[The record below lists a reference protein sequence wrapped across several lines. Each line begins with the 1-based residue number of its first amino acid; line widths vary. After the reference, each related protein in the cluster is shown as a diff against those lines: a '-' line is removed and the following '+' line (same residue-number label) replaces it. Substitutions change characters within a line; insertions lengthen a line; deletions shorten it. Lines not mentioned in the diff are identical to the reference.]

1 MAFASGELGVV
12 AFNHESANGISW
24 AAIQRTANGGRT
36 WQTVFVTDHLFIHQ
50 LAWTSKH
57 TTVAA
62 TTSGLLVS
70 RNLGISWT
78 LSPGPPVCSVQ
89 APSPDTAYAV
99 TSTGLHRISEPSMR
113 LTRIETPLPAS
124 DVHFVNETLGWLAG
138 PSGIAVTSNGG
149 RTWKVQLRF
158 KHAVYRH
165 WKASLATLGGGH
177 LVAIYADGTLM
188 GNPAVEIYGSV
199 DGGARWTLEEGG
211 GYVPVPTGQ
220 VPAGG
225 VEQTGATDGQ
235 VVTVARGRTL
245 VIGTVRDPT
254 PSTQASA
261 PGLCETNA
269 VGRRWMY
276 RRLPFLEWQNATF
289 DAGYDGE
296 ISAVRSH
303 WWVAVVDGTQLVVA
317 SSTDQGANWQ
327 VLERTPLS
335 QRPQLSQ

>member
-1 MAFASGELGVV
+1 MAFASGEPGVV
-12 AFNHESANGISW
+12 AFNHESASGISW

-50 LAWTSKH
+50 LAWTSKD

-78 LSPGPPVCSVQ
+78 LSSGPPVCSVQ
-89 APSPDTAYAV
+89 APSPGTAYAV
-99 TSTGLHRISEPSMR
+99 TSTGLHRIGEPSMR

-124 DVHFVNETLGWLAG
+124 GVHFVNETLGWLAG

-158 KHAVYRH
+158 KHPVYRD
-165 WKASLATLGGGH
+165 WEASLATVGGGH

-235 VVTVARGRTL
+235 AVTVARGRTL

-261 PGLCETNA
+261 PGLCETND
-269 VGRRWMY
+269 VGRSWRC
-276 RRLPFLEWQNATF
+276 RRLPFLEWQNATL

-317 SSTDQGANWQ
+317 SSTDQSANWQ